1 MSRGLLN
8 MNVQQHERIAQIKK
22 ISGYL
27 CVVLTWISYSL
38 WVFCPLLAIAILAD
52 TSGESRYTFLLG
64 GVTVENVDLSYPQRI
79 LIVILMAV
87 FFFFLIKLTTH
98 FRELIR
104 YFSKGEIFNKDAIG
118 HARKSLLHGLVV
130 FGFYLSTLL
139 AGFVYTAT
147 KTSSVHISL
156 NIGVVTGCIFFGLMY
171 VLLWSLEIGA
181 DLNEESELTI

>member
-1 MSRGLLN
+1 

-22 ISGYL
+22 LSGYL
-27 CVVLTWISYSL
+27 CVALTWIGYLL

-64 GVTVENVDLSYPQRI
+64 GVTVENVDLSYLHRI
-79 LIVILMAV
+79 LIVLLMTV
-87 FFFFLIKLTTH
+87 FFFFLIKLTNH

-104 YFSKGEIFNKDAIG
+104 YFSKGEIFNKAAIG

-130 FGFYLSTLL
+130 FGFYLSTLI
-139 AGFVYTAT
+139 AGFVYTVA
-147 KTSSVHISL
+147 KTSAVNISL
-156 NIGVVTGCIFFGLMY
+156 NIGVATGFIFFGLMY
-171 VLLWSLEIGA
+171 VLLWALEIGA